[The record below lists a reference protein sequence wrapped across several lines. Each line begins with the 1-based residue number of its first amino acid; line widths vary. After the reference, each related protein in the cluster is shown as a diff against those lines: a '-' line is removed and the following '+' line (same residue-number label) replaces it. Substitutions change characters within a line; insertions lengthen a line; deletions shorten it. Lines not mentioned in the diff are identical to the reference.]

1 MLFESQFLKLEGRMK
16 QAEKYSGGGLQMAGK
31 EKKNV
36 FYAVKNS
43 NVIKGCSSE
52 ILWPSIQ
59 SLRYVVQLEKI

>member
-1 MLFESQFLKLEGRMK
+1 MLFESQFLKLGRRMK
-16 QAEKYSGGGLQMAGK
+16 QAEKYSGGGLQMAEK
-31 EKKNV
+31 EKRNV

-59 SLRYVVQLEKI
+59 SLHYVAQLEKI